1 MTTKEYL
8 RQAFRLDQRINMAIA
23 ELERLREMTQSVRS
37 PGYEEHFNP
46 NHAKEA
52 PFVSGLEKVWEME
65 KETTEKVRKLIA
77 LKDQIRTTIGDLKNP
92 DERLVLE
99 CIYMHGMSWEQI
111 SEKMIIDRSTVYR
124 WRKNG
129 LKHVRLPKDPIIL

>member
-1 MTTKEYL
+1 M
-8 RQAFRLDQRINMAIA
+8 
-23 ELERLREMTQSVRS
+23 SS
-37 PGYEEHFNP
+37 
-46 NHAKEA
+46 
-52 PFVSGLEKVWEME
+52 LEKVWEME
-65 KETTEKVRKLIA
+65 KETTEKVTKLIA
-77 LKDQIRTTIGDLKNP
+77 LKDQIRTMIGNLKNP

>member
-23 ELERLREMTQSVRS
+23 ELERLREMSQSVRS
-37 PGYEEHFNP
+37 PGYGEHFNP

-52 PFVSGLEKVWEME
+52 PFVSSLEKVWEME

-77 LKDQIRTTIGDLKNP
+77 LKDQIRTTIGDLKDP
-92 DERLVLE
+92 ADGGIF
-99 CIYMHGMSWEQI
+99 CHGFYPCVFLQQ
-111 SEKMIIDRSTVYR
+111 STVKSPSPYPSF
-124 WRKNG
+124 G
-129 LKHVRLPKDPIIL
+129 G

>member
-23 ELERLREMTQSVRS
+23 ELERLREMSQSVHS

-52 PFVSGLEKVWEME
+52 PFVSSLEKVWEME

-77 LKDQIRTTIGDLKNP
+77 LKDQIRTAIGDLKNP
-92 DERLVLE
+92 
-99 CIYMHGMSWEQI
+99 SN
-111 SEKMIIDRSTVYR
+111 T
-124 WRKNG
+124 
-129 LKHVRLPKDPIIL
+129 